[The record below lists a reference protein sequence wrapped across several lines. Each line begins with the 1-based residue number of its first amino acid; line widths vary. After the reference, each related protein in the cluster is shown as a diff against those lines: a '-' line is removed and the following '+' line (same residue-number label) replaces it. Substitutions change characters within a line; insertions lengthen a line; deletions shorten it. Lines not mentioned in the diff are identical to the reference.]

1 MNKWKEEERKKRYK
15 GKERR
20 NKTRKKEREE
30 EVVKRKTVIIIIK
43 KQLRKSLLLALKWP
57 SQFCWSF
64 WLQQAEGDL
73 VPQQPLSVHLLRL
86 WVWAWWGAG
95 SVLRTLPLGLGVW
108 AGAFHTAGWVGTR
121 LEWLLQLPLSVPF
134 FHFFFWEIPP
144 AQSCRLLT
152 RKGLP
157 SHTAH
162 LSS

>member
-1 MNKWKEEERKKRYK
+1 MRDVRIVEKIIIQTCNNLQVLWSSKVIFVSLSQLLGCPLFGSNSGVFTVPGFIVPLVRIKKKKEEERKRRYK

-86 WVWAWWGAG
+86 WV
-95 SVLRTLPLGLGVW
+95 
-108 AGAFHTAGWVGTR
+108 
-121 LEWLLQLPLSVPF
+121 
-134 FHFFFWEIPP
+134 
-144 AQSCRLLT
+144 
-152 RKGLP
+152 
-157 SHTAH
+157 
-162 LSS
+162 